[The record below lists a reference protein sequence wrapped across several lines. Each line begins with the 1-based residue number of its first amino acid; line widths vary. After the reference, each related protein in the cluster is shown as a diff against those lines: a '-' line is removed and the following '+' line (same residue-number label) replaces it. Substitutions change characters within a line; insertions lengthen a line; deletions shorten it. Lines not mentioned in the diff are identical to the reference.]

1 MTRGWELIRYQQP
14 KVDLDSISRGYLYDN
29 TTSLIKYN
37 LQFIDP
43 AKGRIL
49 GQAEQ
54 EISFKTEYDPAIYN
68 RGFNPKA
75 DINQNVYWGNDQ
87 VGQVWWDLSKLRYID
102 YEQDTLTYRSLYWG
116 QLFTGST
123 VEVLEWVRSSYLP
136 SQYVANGG
144 NGIPKYANDS
154 AYVEEIFVDPVT
166 SIIVTRYYYWVKNK
180 TSVDPNN
187 PSRKIP
193 ISAVADYILN
203 PKNQN
208 IAFAAV
214 IRNDA
219 LAFYNVSK
227 YLSADNTIMHLDHQ
241 LMINTDII
249 HSEYELV
256 QKGNPT
262 NLIPAKIINKLI
274 DSLSGIDQSGATV
287 PDPRLSQADRY
298 GISVRPRQNMF
309 VDRLQAVNEMVSFV
323 NTIFAVNPI
332 TEQFDLTGLNAQE
345 PIPNYKKGEYDQGV
359 TTEIE
364 LSYINTVEL
373 APGYRVLVNND
384 TAQNGLWVLYQ
395 LSESKTWKIIKVQ
408 SYKTSLYWNYVDWYA
423 SGYTSSTK
431 PDFSVTTTNDAL
443 KLRAVGGE
451 IIYISNATGAGTWQ
465 LVVVQDD
472 GTLQV
477 VGIQNG
483 TIQLNTALGDF
494 AGNGLGFSNQDFDSN
509 RFDQNPNNEIRAIVE
524 SLNNE
529 LFTNTLEGEFNNM
542 FFVLV
547 NYLLTEQNYVDWLFK
562 SSFISVTHKLRSLAQ
577 YPSYVVDNQTYYQD
591 YINEVKPYRTK
602 IREYLIDYTGN
613 DTYNGS
619 VTDFD
624 LPAYYDTSTGYGIF
638 RSPSGEQPYM
648 DADEATWQTFPYNQW
663 YNNRNLVVSSIQ
675 LESSGANYTT
685 PPTVTISSVDGNG
698 KGATAIA
705 VIDGNTGAI
714 LSITL
719 TSAGVGYTTTPRV
732 TINGSS
738 TMQANAY
745 AVMKSP
751 FARSFD
757 TKMKFDRISYD
768 STVQRWAANTKYTA
782 GQIVSYAFQDGNVMI
797 RKAYSVN
804 SNITTASTFIPSD
817 YTEYSANAFSNAN
830 DRIVGYYEP
839 TDMMPAID
847 KISVPITLANTATNT
862 NTIYV
867 INAPTMLP
875 GMYITSNGVEAGYIA
890 NIVSNVILMVN
901 SRGTITANVANNST
915 AISGISGNIHPSYE
929 ASPQVGEYVS
939 GVGIPFETT
948 ILTNSWFANSLNLSN
963 PATITAN
970 VEPIS
975 YGGIPIKV
983 TQIKLTV
990 NVTLNTDDTI
1000 TANYDNLSPLITG
1013 IDYPRLPV
1021 QGADF
1026 SLSPLYGRRYDVA
1039 SYDAVQYSS
1048 DGLALLSTRSVDV
1061 AMYSLYSQISLGTA
1075 PEDIITDGG
1084 AYVDTNYSHAPEELV
1099 PGRTYDTLDMRVYT
1113 KIDGNANIVAYRV
1126 FDNMMDE
1133 TNYLRIS
1140 SAATTALQIPLELT
1154 DSEIFVVDATVL
1166 PTPSTLYARP
1176 GVIFING
1183 ERITYYT
1190 KIVYTPIAWAANTSY
1205 PIGTAIS
1212 NSGTNYR
1219 TTGNVNAPD
1228 NFGNASVQAN
1238 ISVLPG
1244 LNVLG
1249 QLRRGTQG
1257 TGAYLE
1263 HGAGAQVIDA
1273 SSAQTIPG
1281 TFAGNLMVFANVLYN
1296 SGSGTAI
1303 DGTGLT
1309 GSITAGAL
1317 FLKAN
1322 VAPEINVSQG
1332 LGTEDAINTL
1342 TTEGNVEIY
1351 TEDIQ

>member
-68 RGFNPKA
+68 RGTNPRA
-75 DINQNVYWGNDQ
+75 DINQNVYWGNNQ
-87 VGQVWWDLSKLRYID
+87 VGQVWWNLAKLRYID

-116 QLFTGST
+116 QLFPGST
-123 VEVLEWVRSSYLP
+123 VEVLEWVRSNYLP
-136 SQYVANGG
+136 SQYAANGG
-144 NGIPKYANDS
+144 DGIPEYADDS

-187 PSRKIP
+187 PNRKVP
-193 ISAVADYILN
+193 VSAVADYILN

-214 IRNDA
+214 IRNDS
-219 LAFYNVSK
+219 LAFYNVSN

-256 QKGNPT
+256 QQGNPT
-262 NLIPAKIINKLI
+262 DLIPTKIVNKLI

-298 GISVRPRQNMF
+298 GISIRPRQNMF

-332 TEQFDLTGLNAQE
+332 AEQFDLTGLNAQE

-359 TTEIE
+359 TTEVE
-364 LSYINTVEL
+364 LSYINTDEL

-384 TAQNGLWVLYQ
+384 ISQSGLWVLYQ
-395 LSESKTWKIIKVQ
+395 LSESKNWEIVKVQ

-423 SGYTSSTK
+423 SGYTSATK

-451 IIYISNATGAGTWQ
+451 VIYISNATGTGTWQ

-483 TIQLNTALGDF
+483 TIQLNTSLGDF

-524 SLNNE
+524 SLNDE

-577 YPSYVVDNQTYYQD
+577 FPSYVVDNQTYYQD
-591 YINEVKPYRTK
+591 YIDEVKPYRTK
-602 IREYLIDYTGN
+602 IREYLIDYTGD
-613 DTYNGS
+613 DTYEGS

-638 RSPSGEQPYM
+638 RSPSGEVPYVEE
-648 DADEATWQTFPYNQW
+648 DEATWQTFPYNQW
-663 YNNRNLVVSSIQ
+663 YANRNLVVSSIQ
-675 LESSGANYTT
+675 LESGGANYAT
-685 PPTVTISSVDGNG
+685 PPTVTISSLDGNG
-698 KGATAIA
+698 SGATATA

-719 TSAGVGYTTTPRV
+719 TSAGYGYTTTPSV
-732 TINGSS
+732 TINGSA
-738 TMQANAY
+738 TTRANAY

-768 STVQRWAANTKYTA
+768 STVQRWAANTTYTA

-830 DRIVGYYEP
+830 DRIVGFYEP
-839 TDMMPAID
+839 TEMMPAID
-847 KISVPITLANTATNT
+847 IISVPVTLANTAADTDTLYIFNSP
-862 NTIYV
+862 
-867 INAPTMLP
+867 ALLP
-875 GMYITSNGVEAGYIA
+875 GMYITSNGVDAGYIA
-890 NIVSNVILMVN
+890 NIVSNVVLMVN
-901 SRGTITANVANNST
+901 SRGTITANLANNST
-915 AISGISGNIHPSYE
+915 AISGISGNIHPSIE
-929 ASPQVGEYVS
+929 SSPEVGEYVS

-948 ILTNSWFANSLNLSN
+948 IINNSWFANSLNLSD

-970 VEPIS
+970 AVSIS

-983 TQIKLTV
+983 TQVTLTV

-1013 IDYPRLPV
+1013 IDYPKLPV

-1048 DGLALLSTRSVDV
+1048 DGLALLSTRNLDV
-1061 AMYSLYSQISLGTA
+1061 AMYSLYSQLSLGTA

-1084 AYVDTNYSHAPEELV
+1084 AYVDTDHSHAPEELV
-1099 PGRTYDTLDMRVYT
+1099 PGRTYDTLDMKIYT
-1113 KIDGNANIVAYRV
+1113 KINANANIIAYRV

-1140 SAATTALQIPLELT
+1140 SAATTTLELPLQLT
-1154 DSEIFVVDATVL
+1154 DSEIFVVDASVL
-1166 PTPSTLYARP
+1166 PIPNTVYARP
-1176 GVIFING
+1176 GVVFING

-1190 KIVYTPIAWAANTSY
+1190 KTVYTPVAWTANISY

-1212 NSGTNYR
+1212 NSGINYR

-1228 NFGNASVQAN
+1228 DFGNASVQAN

-1257 TGAYLE
+1257 TSAYLE
-1263 HGAGAQVIDA
+1263 HGAGAQVVDA

-1281 TFAGNLMVFANVLYN
+1281 TFAGNLMIFANVLYN

-1309 GSITAGAL
+1309 GSTTPGAL

-1322 VAPEINVSQG
+1322 TAPVVETSSGI
-1332 LGTEDAINTL
+1332 GTEDAINTL
-1342 TTEGNVEIY
+1342 TTESNVEIY
-1351 TEDIQ
+1351 TEDI